1 MVQCTK
7 RIAAMQKRPFNLWAG
22 VPIYAAS
29 NDLTNDWSN
38 HHEPDPCFP

>member
-1 MVQCTK
+1 MLQCTK

-29 NDLTNDWSN
+29 NDFIKRL
-38 HHEPDPCFP
+38 EKFK